1 MLASI
6 HIIQRRNSGLPIR
19 MSRFDDRDA
28 VPSLTSEAVCDKRGW
43 GGDHMSC
50 RVTGHLVGQAEIHT
64 HAVMRSPSNP
74 RRIHASPCVRG
85 PRSSNETADMC
96 AAVPPKGR
104 RIVKTV
110 LGFWERLPP
119 SPPLLRDVTI
129 SFCKPPAPHF
139 LSWGFSLRSLSL
151 FR

>member
-43 GGDHMSC
+43 GDDHMSC

-74 RRIHASPCVRG
+74 RRIHASLALGGHVRQMKRLTCVLLYLR
-85 PRSSNETADMC
+85 
-96 AAVPPKGR
+96 KGD
-104 RIVKTV
+104 V
-110 LGFWERLPP
+110 LSRQFWVSGNG
-119 SPPLLRDVTI
+119 SPP
-129 SFCKPPAPHF
+129 PPPCY
-139 LSWGFSLRSLSL
+139 GM
-151 FR
+151 